1 MKKGML
7 ILLSVAGCLIAQAQV
22 KIGDNPSTIS
32 PGSLLEL
39 ESTSKALTLPRMTTV
54 QMQAVA
60 SPKNGMIIY
69 NTDSNCLYL
78 YKNGNTWASINMNPV
93 AAPVPAWPY
102 QTNDQVVGV
111 NGNAKGIIS
120 LTGNGLV
127 ATGDYSHAEGLN
139 SAALGAHS
147 WSSGFADTAAN
158 TASIAMGYQNVSMGE
173 YSIAMGYK
181 NTTAYQSAV
190 ALGQENAD
198 SGWSSMAFGYRNKI
212 FKNTSYSSGIGFNN
226 AIKGGWANTALGE
239 TNTISSGRANLAVG
253 LGNVVDGNYNNAFG
267 HLNVITNSNAHIT
280 SGMFNQVKS
289 GIGSAIF
296 GQSNTADGFYL
307 GAMGANNSVFF
318 QSAVALGQDNKD
330 SGWASI
336 AGGVGNIIEKN
347 TQFSSG
353 FGYGNLLTRNLS
365 LMNAAGGS
373 GMFSAGMNNVNS
385 GYGSLAL
392 GGSNRPSNVY
402 SLAAN
407 FSNLSN
413 SSSMSAFGH
422 FNDTIPAYQGLSF
435 EPAEMLFSIGNGNS
449 DANRRNSFTML
460 RNGFTTINTTAENGA
475 NIPRA
480 ELDVKGTGAIIV
492 PVGTTAQRPETP
504 VVGMIRFCTDC
515 PGGAVLQGYNG
526 TEWVNL

>member
-7 ILLSVAGCLIAQAQV
+7 ILFWVTCGVITQAQV
-22 KIGDNPSTIS
+22 KIGNNPTSIS

-54 QMQAVA
+54 QMQAIA

-78 YKNGNTWASINMNPV
+78 YRNGNTWASINMNPV
-93 AAPVPAWPY
+93 AAPAPAWPY
-102 QTNDQVVGV
+102 QTNDQVIGI

-158 TASIAMGYQNVSMGE
+158 TASIAMGYQNVSLGE

-190 ALGQENAD
+190 AMGQENTD

-226 AIKGGWANTALGE
+226 AIKGGWANTGLGE
-239 TNTISSGRANLAVG
+239 TNTINSGRANLAVG
-253 LGNVVDGNYNNAFG
+253 LGNVIDGNYNNAFG
-267 HLNVITNSNAHIT
+267 HLNIITNGSAHMA
-280 SGMFNQVKS
+280 SGMYNQLKS

-307 GAMGANNSVFF
+307 GTIGANNSVFF

-336 AGGVGNIIEKN
+336 AGGVGNVIEKN
-347 TQFSSG
+347 TQYSAA
-353 FGYGNLLTRNLS
+353 FGYNNLS
-365 LMNAAGGS
+365 TKNMLLASNVYGS
-373 GMFSAGMNNVNS
+373 GMFTAGVYNVNS
-385 GYGSLAL
+385 GYGSMAF
-392 GGSNRPSNVY
+392 GGYNRSSNVY

-407 FSNLSN
+407 YSNLAN

-422 FNDTIPAYQGLSF
+422 FNDTTTAYQGLGF
-435 EPAEMLFSIGNGNS
+435 EPTEMLFSIGNGSN
-449 DANRRNSFTML
+449 DASRRNSFTML

-475 NIPRA
+475 NVPRA